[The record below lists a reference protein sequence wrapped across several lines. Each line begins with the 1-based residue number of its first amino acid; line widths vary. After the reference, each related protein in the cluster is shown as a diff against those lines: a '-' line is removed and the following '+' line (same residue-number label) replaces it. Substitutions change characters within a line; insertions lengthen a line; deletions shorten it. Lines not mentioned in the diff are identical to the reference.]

1 MITLRLDIERHPVEW
16 QRICKLATLRLPF
29 PSLTSLGAR
38 HDYVL
43 CILIFLLPE
52 SFLRAFL
59 RRAPFKALD
68 GTSPLIYAAYFGK
81 IEHARTLLSRG
92 VSHVNGTGLDVESA
106 RQVLPL
112 EVAFFQQHH
121 SLFEL
126 FLLDWRATVPLRLF
140 SSLIDGRYLWRN
152 PRIATKLL
160 QCDEFAEWVA
170 DGQNKQS
177 LLHVLD
183 YDWCSIMRS
192 AEQEAVP
199 MLRRIV
205 QVVCDF
211 SRPDFKLESAL
222 RVTLSVVSQKSLPV
236 LLYLCSLDVPMP
248 SRALLI
254 EGVTLVRELTLQG
267 LDVNAI
273 MTHGDI
279 ALHRAFGECRHGS
292 SCWALD
298 CNLCSV
304 FIRAMGPQV
313 SQKFINQ
320 YVTFIS

>member
-16 QRICKLATLRLPF
+16 QRICELAILRLPF
-29 PSLTSLGAR
+29 PSLTPLGAQ

-43 CILIFLLPE
+43 CILILLLPE

-112 EVAFFQQHH
+112 EVAFFQRHH

-126 FLLDWRATVPLRLF
+126 FLLDWRATVPPRLF
-140 SSLIDGRYLWRN
+140 SSVFNGRYLEDD

-170 DGQNKQS
+170 DSQNKQS
-177 LLHVLD
+177 LLHALD
-183 YDWCSIMRS
+183 YDWVSIMRS
-192 AEQEAVP
+192 AEQEAVT
-199 MLRRIV
+199 MLRRMV
-205 QVVCDF
+205 QVGCDF
-211 SRPDFKLESAL
+211 SRPDLLESAL
-222 RVTLSVVSQKSLPV
+222 RVTLSAVSQRSLPV

-248 SRALLI
+248 SRAFLI

-267 LDVNAI
+267 LDVNVI

-292 SCWALD
+292 SCWGLD
-298 CNLCSV
+298 CNFCSV

-313 SQKFINQ
+313 SQKFI
-320 YVTFIS
+320 ISI